1 MNFLTR
7 ATLSAFFALA
17 LASAQRTQAQ
27 EPTPAAP
34 PQAND
39 FYSLHQQ
46 AIAWYRRVSSHGN
59 SNAENQRGYMAEEGW
74 GQPQDYVEAL
84 SWFYKAADHGN
95 DDAQE
100 NIGYMFQHGTGVQI
114 DYRKAMSW
122 FYKAAGQGN
131 SNAENQLGWM
141 YQFGQGM
148 QPDFGKALSWY
159 RLAADRGNK
168 NGIDNLQA
176 LTDILQD
183 QGDSAWD
190 FANRSANDAAIA
202 QAQRRERIHDLNRR
216 INELDADAAQQDNL
230 ADQLEHSG
238 KKNDA

>member
-1 MNFLTR
+1 
-7 ATLSAFFALA
+7 
-17 LASAQRTQAQ
+17 
-27 EPTPAAP
+27 
-34 PQAND
+34 
-39 FYSLHQQ
+39 
-46 AIAWYRRVSSHGN
+46 
-59 SNAENQRGYMAEEGW
+59 MAEEGW

-84 SWFYKAADHGN
+84 SWFTKPPTTATN
-95 DDAQE
+95 DAQE

-141 YQFGQGM
+141 YHFGQGM

-159 RLAADRGNK
+159 RLAADQGNK

-183 QGDSAWD
+183 PGDSAWD
-190 FANRSANDAAIA
+190 FANRSANDAAIT
-202 QAQRRERIHDLNRR
+202 QAQRRERIQDLNRR
-216 INELDADAAQQDNL
+216 INELDCRRRSTGTTSPTNSNTPARKTTPSAKSSTPSHHQRRSIPASRPKNIAPKPATCATQLAQTEYQSQFS
-230 ADQLEHSG
+230 AIVPFP
-238 KKNDA
+238 